1 MLCVVIQEEAYFFR
15 MRKIIEQFELNV
27 NSNLF
32 IQGQYMKSMLR
43 GKFNSTNFILLM
55 KGKNL

>member
-1 MLCVVIQEEAYFFR
+1 

-32 IQGQYMKSMLR
+32 IQGQYMKSILK
-43 GKFNSTNFILLM
+43 GKLNPTNFILLM
-55 KGKNL
+55 KGKDL